1 MREIVIE
8 TKALTK
14 KYGSVTAVDTLD
26 LNIYRGEVF
35 GILGPNG
42 AGKTTT
48 ILMLLGLTEPTSGSV
63 RVLGM
68 DPTRDP
74 LGVKSR
80 VGYIPDRISFY
91 DDLTAWENLFY
102 TTRLNGIPR
111 SEAYQRIEKALQ
123 RVGLIEHKDQ
133 RVHTFS
139 HGMRQRL
146 AVADVLIKNAEVIIM
161 DEPTQGMD
169 PELAE
174 HFLKLIR
181 TLKEEG
187 ITILLSSHLLHQVQA
202 VCDRAGLFYKGKM
215 ALSGTVADLARKV
228 LGEAY
233 LIHLEVTEGSPD
245 MAQVLKAIDG
255 VVKVEHKDGSP
266 NRYAIS
272 ATNDLRAEAAQAVI
286 HAGGKLLSLDIET
299 QSLTDIYVQYFEEVK
314 HGKTSRH

>member
-1 MREIVIE
+1 MREKVIE

-14 KYGSVTAVDTLD
+14 KYGSVVAVDALD
-26 LNIYRGEVF
+26 LDIYRGEVF

-42 AGKTTT
+42 SGKTTT
-48 ILMLLGLTEPTSGSV
+48 ILMLLGLTEPTAGSV

-102 TTRLNGIPR
+102 PARLNGLSR

-123 RVGLIEHKDQ
+123 RVGLMEHKDQ
-133 RVHTFS
+133 RVNTFS

-146 AVADVLIKNAEVIIM
+146 AVADVLIKNAEIIIM

-181 TLKEEG
+181 TFKEEG

-202 VCDRAGLFYKGKM
+202 VCDRVGLFYKGKM

-233 LIHLEVTEGSPD
+233 LIHLEVAAGSPD
-245 MAQVLKAIDG
+245 VEQALRAIDG
-255 VVKVEHKDGSP
+255 VVNVGREDGAP

-272 ATNDLRAEAAQAVI
+272 AANDLRAEAAQAVMQ
-286 HAGGKLLSLDIET
+286 AGGKLLSLDIET

>member
-1 MREIVIE
+1 MREVVIE

-14 KYGSVTAVDTLD
+14 QYGRVRAVDS
-26 LNIYRGEVF
+26 LNLTVHRGEVF

-42 AGKTTT
+42 SGKTTT

-68 DPTRDP
+68 DPARDP
-74 LGVKSR
+74 LSVKSR

-91 DDLTAWENLFY
+91 DELTARENLFY
-102 TTRLNGIPR
+102 IARLNGLSR
-111 SEAYQRIEKALQ
+111 AEAHKRIDAALE
-123 RVGLIEHKDQ
+123 RVGLAAHGDQ
-133 RVHTFS
+133 PVQTFS

-174 HFLKLIR
+174 HFLGLIR
-181 TLKEEG
+181 SLKEEG

-202 VCDRAGLFYKGKM
+202 VCDRVGLFHKGRM
-215 ALSGTVADLARKV
+215 ELSGTVPELARRV

-233 LIHLEVTEGSPD
+233 LIHLEVAEASS
-245 MAQVLKAIDG
+245 QVEEALRKIKDVVSVVQEDG
-255 VVKVEHKDGSP
+255 AR
-266 NRYAIS
+266 NRYALS
-272 ATNDLRAEAAQAVI
+272 ASADLRAEAAQAVI
-286 HAGGKLLSLDIET
+286 QAGGKLLSLDIET
-299 QSLTDIYVQYFEEVK
+299 QSLNDIYIKYFEEVK
-314 HGKTSRH
+314 HGKAASN